1 MSLGTCEAREVN
13 VGFNPLGT
21 FETAHIIESMKLNKV
36 RNLRLEN
43 TCSAYSGGEEDLQY
57 VFELSGAC
65 CKSKKCTVYDK
76 KQTKSE
82 SEYSDGISTQKKST
96 AK

>member
-1 MSLGTCEAREVN
+1 MRGPSVN

-21 FETAHIIESMKLNKV
+21 FETAHIIEAMKLNKV
-36 RNLRLEN
+36 RKLRLEN
-43 TCSAYSGGEEDLQY
+43 TCSAYSGGKKICNMFLNCQSVLQ
-57 VFELSGAC
+57 EQ
-65 CKSKKCTVYDK
+65 KCAVYDK
-76 KQTKSE
+76 KQAKSE